1 MNNFYT
7 LLASKKIRIDDNGDV
22 IYHTT
27 ERCGN
32 GFRGDDVNLSE
43 ELRAMRD
50 IGYEGS
56 IESLIKTYQF
66 FDYDPC
72 KDWVGSD

>member
-7 LLASKKIRIDDNGDV
+7 LLASQKITIDENGDV
-22 IYHTT
+22 IYHTI

-43 ELRAMRD
+43 ELRNLCEF
-50 IGYEGS
+50 GYEGS
-56 IESLIKTYQF
+56 IENLIKSYRWI
-66 FDYDPC
+66 DGY
-72 KDWVGSD
+72 SD

>member
-1 MNNFYT
+1 MHNFYT
-7 LLASKKIRIDDNGDV
+7 LLASKKIRIDENGDV
-22 IYHTT
+22 IYHTI

-43 ELRAMRD
+43 ELRSLCEF
-50 IGYEGS
+50 GYEGS
-56 IESLIKTYQF
+56 IENLIKTYQF

-72 KDWVGSD
+72 KDMIGSD